1 MQQNNPL
8 LTRILDDRDRLKT
21 KPKNRQGQASY
32 IYYGID
38 DV

>member
-8 LTRILDDRDRLKT
+8 LTRILDDRDRLQT
-21 KPKNRQGQASY
+21 KPKTGKAGRR